1 MKRQNQKPK
10 QGYHISNIEWMIIAG
25 FAVFGIVWTLFII
38 PILTGSNWFSRLNP
52 PAQYLVYNIGSV
64 ILLTVI
70 LGIPLDYFFEG
81 EVSIKGILLS
91 GVMSFTLFAILD
103 LWQPPFAYGWSGTL
117 LITNPDALPSAAIDR
132 VLGWVWTGAGIKGHA
147 LYLSIYIVSP
157 VIAIIGNAI
166 LLKPDQLL
174 KLIER

>member
-1 MKRQNQKPK
+1 M
-10 QGYHISNIEWMIIAG
+10 MIAG
-25 FAVFGIVWTLFII
+25 FAIFGIVWTLLVI
-38 PILTGSNWFSRLNP
+38 PLLTESNWFSGLNP

-91 GVMSFTLFAILD
+91 GAMSFTLFAILD
-103 LWQPPFAYGWSGTL
+103 LWQPPFAYGWNGTL

-132 VLGWVWTGAGIKGHA
+132 VLGWLWSGAGIHGHT
-147 LYLSIYIVSP
+147 LYLFIYGVSP
-157 VIAIIGNAI
+157 VVAIIGNAI